1 MADLYLL
8 LLCLFCKSPSFAVLF
23 LVELFALRIN
33 AVCVS
38 LSVPRL
44 NGHSKAERA
53 NRDSAM
59 GYDSTSMMS
68 SELESSS
75 FIDSEE
81 DEDASRFVCPKHSF
95 FQID

>member
-1 MADLYLL
+1 ML
-8 LLCLFCKSPSFAVLF
+8 
-23 LVELFALRIN
+23 
-33 AVCVS
+33 CVS
-38 LSVPRL
+38 LAVPRL
-44 NGHSKAERA
+44 NGHSKVERA

-81 DEDASRFVCPKHSF
+81 DEDASRSGFPRHSF
-95 FQID
+95 THELWIIIM

>member
-1 MADLYLL
+1 M
-8 LLCLFCKSPSFAVLF
+8 LCVF
-23 LVELFALRIN
+23 LA
-33 AVCVS
+33 
-38 LSVPRL
+38 VPRL
-44 NGHSKAERA
+44 NGHSKAERV

-81 DEDASRFVCPKHSF
+81 DEDASRSVFPSTYLLKSCRLSLCN
-95 FQID
+95 ICN